1 MKIHVNPSNKN
12 LHHPRS
18 FDIIKFY
25 FIIQCWA
32 LYGNVEFTKNF
43 YGHHKLGNK
52 QNKKH
57 CSFPT
62 YTQCTTNSSLRSE

>member
-43 YGHHKLGNK
+43 YGHHKLGN
-52 QNKKH
+52 
-57 CSFPT
+57 
-62 YTQCTTNSSLRSE
+62 